1 MVVANAPK
9 LANIAS
15 MPPEDLHPA
24 AQQSRRI
31 SDAGWLRLI
40 FLPVFLLG
48 AGFFFVV
55 TLRPLCQ
62 MIDSRHWLET
72 PCVVESSQVITH
84 QGDDSTSY
92 SLEVVYHYDRDDR
105 LHTSRRYDFVAGS
118 WSGYHA
124 KQAVVARYPPGRET
138 VCFVNPKFPDQAVLH
153 RGWQPEMG
161 MGGLGL
167 LFAFAG
173 GLVLAFA
180 GKITQP
186 HALTEPRAGAFS
198 KASGRSAP
206 RLEISPHYKCCGY
219 LAGALLWNGFIGFV
233 AYFLFF
239 VEEPEK
245 VATGPKLI
253 IGLMLLVGVFL
264 LIEAFTRL
272 FALIKPRTPPTEEAP
287 AGLQRRRR

>member
-1 MVVANAPK
+1 
-9 LANIAS
+9 
-15 MPPEDLHPA
+15 MPPDALHSA
-24 AQQSRRI
+24 AQRSRRI
-31 SDAGWLRLI
+31 SDAAWLRLI
-40 FLPVFLLG
+40 FLPVFVLG
-48 AGFFFVV
+48 AGVFFVV

-62 MIDSRHWLET
+62 MIDSRHWLEM
-72 PCVVESSQVITH
+72 PCVVESSQVVSH
-84 QGDDSTSY
+84 QDDDSTSY

-105 LHTSRRYDFVAGS
+105 RYTSRRYDFVAGS
-118 WSGYHA
+118 WSGYHK
-124 KQAVVARYPPGRET
+124 KQAIVARYPPGRET
-138 VCFVNPKFPDQAVLH
+138 VCFVNPNSPEQAVLY

-186 HALTEPRAGAFS
+186 HSPAEAQASAFNTAG
-198 KASGRSAP
+198 GQSAQKP
-206 RLEISPHYKCCGY
+206 EYSPHFKCCAY
-219 LAGALLWNGFIGFV
+219 LVGALFWNGFIGFT

-239 VEEPEK
+239 VEDPEK
-245 VATGPKLI
+245 VETGPKII

-272 FALIKPRTPPTEEAP
+272 FALINY
-287 AGLQRRRR
+287 LI